1 VEKEQQIPTI
11 EITPDNMREILMD
24 NKDKLNVT
32 TDEINTK
39 TDAEVFNIWINMFF
53 SNKKG

>member
-1 VEKEQQIPTI
+1 MEKEQQIPTI